1 MLDIMD
7 ASEQR
12 PRIAFLGLGK
22 MGEPMA
28 RNLLRAGFETSVWNR
43 SRPAAERLREAG
55 AQLLGDP
62 AEAADADVVIAMLPD
77 LPQIE
82 ELLAPLIVRWSGAP
96 AARPRTLVVMSTVSP
111 SAVVRFGARLERL
124 AELID
129 APVSG
134 GTEGAEQGTLAIM
147 AGGSEAAFQ
156 RVKPVFDAMGRAQ
169 RLGGLGAG
177 SLAKACNQ
185 VLVGL
190 TTAALAEAV
199 VVAERSGLDGQQL
212 LEVLSGGLADSAVL
226 RQIGPRIAARDF
238 RVRGAA
244 QFMLKDLGFFL
255 DAAEQSGTDAALS
268 RAARDRYAA
277 LVEQGLGAQDLAV
290 VRTVVE
296 GRE

>member
-12 PRIAFLGLGK
+12 PRIAFFGLGK

-82 ELLAPLIVRWSGAP
+82 ELLAPLIVRWGGAP
-96 AARPRTLVVMSTVSP
+96 VARPRTLVVMSTVSP
-111 SAVVRFGARLERL
+111 AAVVRFGARLEGL

-156 RVKPVFDAMGRAQ
+156 RVKQVFDAMGRAQ

-190 TTAALAEAV
+190 TAAALAEAV

-277 LVEQGLGAQDLAV
+277 LVEQGLGGQDLAV

>member
-1 MLDIMD
+1 
-7 ASEQR
+7 
-12 PRIAFLGLGK
+12 

-82 ELLAPLIVRWSGAP
+82 ELLAPLIVRWNGAP

-111 SAVVRFGARLERL
+111 SAVVRFGARLEGL

-156 RVKPVFDAMGRAQ
+156 RVRPVFDAMGTVQ

-199 VVAERSGLDGQQL
+199 VVAERSGLDSQQL